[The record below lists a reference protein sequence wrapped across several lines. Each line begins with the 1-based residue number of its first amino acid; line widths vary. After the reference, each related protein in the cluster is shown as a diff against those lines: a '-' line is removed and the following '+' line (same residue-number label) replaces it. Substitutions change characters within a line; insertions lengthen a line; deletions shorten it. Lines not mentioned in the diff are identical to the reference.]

1 MNISMSRRAPHADA
15 TLASSNWSFGNCAKP
30 VLLSASAA
38 KPRKQQPSSDC
49 IVTVTLSDGST
60 EPRDC
65 YVMDASSKDL
75 QPGTKARFE
84 SCTQ

>member
-1 MNISMSRRAPHADA
+1 MAAGLVLTA
-15 TLASSNWSFGNCAKP
+15 LLAA
-30 VLLSASAA
+30 AAA
-38 KPRKQQPSSDC
+38 KSKARPSSDC
-49 IVTVTLSDGST
+49 VVTVTLSDGTT

-65 YVMDASSKDL
+65 YVMEPNSKDL